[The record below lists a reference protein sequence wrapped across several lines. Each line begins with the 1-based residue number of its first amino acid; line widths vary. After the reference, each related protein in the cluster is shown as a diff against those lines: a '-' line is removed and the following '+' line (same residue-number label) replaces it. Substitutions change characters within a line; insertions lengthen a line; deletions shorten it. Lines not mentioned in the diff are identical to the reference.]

1 MTCKGLVLY
10 YSATG
15 NTKYVAELF
24 PKSIYDIFNIKD
36 FDVNQLNKYDIIVL
50 GMSTW
55 ERGMPPKAFQNI
67 KDNLLS
73 LEDKDIFLFGS
84 GRIEYEYFCGALDLF
99 EVLLSNRNR
108 VNQIFKFE
116 GFPTDKVIFNIN
128 KFVNKINN
136 KLG

>member
-55 ERGMPPKAFQNI
+55 ERGMPPK
-67 KDNLLS
+67 
-73 LEDKDIFLFGS
+73 
-84 GRIEYEYFCGALDLF
+84 
-99 EVLLSNRNR
+99 
-108 VNQIFKFE
+108 
-116 GFPTDKVIFNIN
+116 GFSKY
-128 KFVNKINN
+128 K
-136 KLG
+136 G